1 MDKNPGV
8 RPIAVGEVHRRII
21 CKAIMRVIERDVLA
35 ATAPLQTCVGVPS
48 ACEAAVH
55 AMNGVFSDT
64 SVEGILLIDA
74 SNAFNALNRK
84 AALHNIPRLCPPL
97 AQIFK
102 NTYTKPTRLFVAGG
116 GEISSCEE
124 TCQGDPLAMAIYSVA
139 IMALIKKLEDI
150 CPSTVQMWFAGDD
163 APGDRLVK
171 LRRYY

>member
-1 MDKNPGV
+1 MAAAAQYLCRVDLTTSEQDLSAFTAARLILLDKNPGV

-55 AMNGVFSDT
+55 AKDGVFSDT
-64 SVEGILLIDA
+64 NVEGILLIDA

-84 AALHNIPRLCPPL
+84 AALHNVPRLCPPL

-102 NTYTKPTRLFVAGG
+102 NTYTKPIHLFIAGG
-116 GEISSCEE
+116 G
-124 TCQGDPLAMAIYSVA
+124 
-139 IMALIKKLEDI
+139 
-150 CPSTVQMWFAGDD
+150 
-163 APGDRLVK
+163 
-171 LRRYY
+171 